1 MSALRFIDKTPGKTG
16 SEAAAWVLQVIE
28 PVLTAREILRRRVF
42 EEVSR
47 FNARQGQ
54 IFHGLVQPTDTE
66 RVLNGYKLKKPRQLD
81 WHEQFERAVQAF
93 DKRRFLLLVGERQV
107 ESLDEELMLG
117 AHSEITFL
125 KLVPLVGG

>member
-1 MSALRFIDKTPGKTG
+1 MSALKFVDKTPGK
-16 SEAAAWVLQVIE
+16 AAPAIGWVLQVVE

-47 FNARQGQ
+47 FNASQGQ
-54 IFHGLVQPTDTE
+54 IFQGLVQPNDTE
-66 RVLNGYKLKKPRQLD
+66 RALNGYKLKKPRQLD
-81 WHEQFERAVQAF
+81 WHDQFEKAVQAF
-93 DKRRFLLLVGERQV
+93 DKQRFLMLVGDRQV

-117 AHSEITFL
+117 VETEITFL

>member
-1 MSALRFIDKTPGKTG
+1 MVTLKFIDKTPGKTAP
-16 SEAAAWVLQVIE
+16 AAAWVLQVVE

-47 FNARQGQ
+47 FNATKGE
-54 IFHGLVQPTDTE
+54 IFQGLVQPTDTE
-66 RVLNGYKLKKPRQLD
+66 RALNGYKLKQSRRLD
-81 WHEQFERAVQAF
+81 WRDQFEKAVQAF
-93 DKRRFLLLVGERQV
+93 DKNRFLMLVGDRQV

-117 AHSEITFL
+117 AETEITFL

>member
-1 MSALRFIDKTPGKTG
+1 MSALKFVDKTPGKTA
-16 SEAAAWVLQVIE
+16 SQAAWVLQVVE

-47 FNARQGQ
+47 FNATQGQ
-54 IFHGLVQPTDTE
+54 IFQGLVQPNDTE
-66 RVLNGYKLKKPRQLD
+66 RALNGYKLKKPRQLD
-81 WHEQFERAVQAF
+81 WHDQFDKALQAF
-93 DKRRFLLLVGERQV
+93 DKQRFLMLVGDRQV

-117 AHSEITFL
+117 VETEITFL

>member
-1 MSALRFIDKTPGKTG
+1 MSALKFVDKTPGKTA
-16 SEAAAWVLQVIE
+16 SPAAWVLQVVE

-47 FNARQGQ
+47 FNATQGQ
-54 IFHGLVQPTDTE
+54 IFQGLVQPNDTE
-66 RVLNGYKLKKPRQLD
+66 RALNGYKLKKARQLD
-81 WHEQFERAVQAF
+81 WRDQFDKAVQAF
-93 DKRRFLLLVGERQV
+93 DKQRILMLVGERQV

-117 AHSEITFL
+117 AETEITFL

>member
-1 MSALRFIDKTPGKTG
+1 MSALKFVDKAPGKT
-16 SEAAAWVLQVIE
+16 APQAAWILQVVE

-47 FNARQGQ
+47 FNATRGE
-54 IFHGLVQPTDTE
+54 IFQGLVQPTDTE
-66 RVLNGYKLKKPRQLD
+66 RALNGYKLKKPRRLD
-81 WHEQFERAVQAF
+81 WNEQFEKAVQAF
-93 DKRRFLLLVGERQV
+93 DKRRFLMLVGERQV

-117 AHSEITFL
+117 AETEITFL

>member
-1 MSALRFIDKTPGKTG
+1 MSALKFVDKTPGRST
-16 SEAAAWVLQVIE
+16 SEAAWVLQVIE

-47 FNARQGQ
+47 FNATQGQ
-54 IFHGLVQPTDTE
+54 IFQGLVQPNDTE
-66 RVLNGYKLKKPRQLD
+66 RALNGYKLKKPRQLD
-81 WHEQFERAVQAF
+81 WRDQFDKAVQAF
-93 DKRRFLLLVGERQV
+93 DRQRFLMLVGERQV

-117 AHSEITFL
+117 VETEITFL

>member
-1 MSALRFIDKTPGKTG
+1 MSALKFVDKTPGKTAPAIG
-16 SEAAAWVLQVIE
+16 WVLQVVE

-47 FNARQGQ
+47 FNATQGQ
-54 IFHGLVQPTDTE
+54 IFQGLVQPNDTE
-66 RVLNGYKLKKPRQLD
+66 RALNGYKLKKPRQLD
-81 WHEQFERAVQAF
+81 WRDQFDKAVQAF
-93 DKRRFLLLVGERQV
+93 DKQRFLLLVGDRQV

-117 AHSEITFL
+117 AETEITFL